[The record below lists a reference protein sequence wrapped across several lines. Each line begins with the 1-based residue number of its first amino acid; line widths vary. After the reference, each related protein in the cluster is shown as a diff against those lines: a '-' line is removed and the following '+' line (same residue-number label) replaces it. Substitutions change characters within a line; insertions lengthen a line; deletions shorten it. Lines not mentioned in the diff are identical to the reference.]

1 MGKFGEV
8 TVGRIGCFKSDT
20 IFLPSI
26 SYIALDRK
34 REIYAGR
41 GGGVTRGHNATFRRV
56 LHARVDQQRADGSSL
71 YDDEVSFPRV
81 FSYMSVRIVNRTL
94 PSFLY
99 YQFFMHN

>member
-26 SYIALDRK
+26 RHKLYRIGSQTGNRH
-34 REIYAGR
+34 GR
-41 GGGVTRGHNATFRRV
+41 GGGHNATFRRV
-56 LHARVDQQRADGSSL
+56 IHARVNQQRADGFSL

-81 FSYMSVRIVNRTL
+81 FSYMTHECR
-94 PSFLY
+94 Y
-99 YQFFMHN
+99 C

>member
-34 REIYAGR
+34 REIDA
-41 GGGVTRGHNATFRRV
+41 GGGSQGVTTPHSGASYTHVQGSKLEVVRWPEATKSSAGPLEHWVAEVRQATEIFRTK
-56 LHARVDQQRADGSSL
+56 
-71 YDDEVSFPRV
+71 
-81 FSYMSVRIVNRTL
+81 IV
-94 PSFLY
+94 
-99 YQFFMHN
+99 